1 MDMNDEIMLPC
12 DVRQWVPHRP
22 PMTMVTRLLRYAEWS
37 LVEAEIAPDNRFLR
51 DGVLDGSVIPEIVA
65 QGCAAI
71 RAYEERRTDLKGM
84 LAGVR
89 NVGVFSAIRSGDTLT
104 IHVREIVRID
114 NCSNLEF
121 KLFRSGDELCATGEL
136 SICKLP

>member
-1 MDMNDEIMLPC
+1 MDIDDGIKLPC
-12 DVRQWVPHRP
+12 DVRQWLPHRP
-22 PMTMVTRLLRYAEWS
+22 PMTMVTRLLRHAEWS

-51 DGVLDGSVIPEIVA
+51 DGVLAAEVIPEIVA

-71 RAYEERRTDLKGM
+71 RAHEEHRTDLKGM

-89 NVGVFSAIRSGDTLT
+89 NVNVSSAIRGGDTLT
-104 IHVREIVRID
+104 IHIREIVRID

-121 KLFRSGDELCATGEL
+121 KLFRPGDELCATGEL

>member
-1 MDMNDEIMLPC
+1 MDVNDEISLPC
-12 DVRQWVPHRP
+12 DARSWLPHRP
-22 PMTMVTRLLRYAEWS
+22 PMTMVTRLLSYGDWS
-37 LVEAEIAPDNRFLR
+37 RVEALIAPDNRFLR

-71 RAYEERRTDLKGM
+71 RGYEERKTDLKGM
-84 LAGVR
+84 LAGAR
-89 NVGVFSAIRSGDTLT
+89 NVRVLADVRGGDVLT
-104 IHVREIVRID
+104 IRIHEIARID

-121 KLFRSGDELCATGEL
+121 ELYRPGDELCAKGEL

>member
-1 MDMNDEIMLPC
+1 MAMNDGITLPC
-12 DVRQWVPHRP
+12 DARQWLPHRP
-22 PMTMVTRLLRYAEWS
+22 PMTMVTRLLSHGEWS
-37 LVEAEIAPDNRFLR
+37 LVEAEIAPGNRFLR
-51 DGVLDGSVIPEIVA
+51 DGVLDSSVVPEIVA

-71 RAYEERRTDLKGM
+71 RGYEERKTDLKGM

-89 NVGVFSAIRSGDTLT
+89 NVRVSTAIRSGDTLT
-104 IHVREIVRID
+104 IRIREIVRID

-121 KLFRSGDELCATGEL
+121 EVYRPGNELCATGEL

>member
-1 MDMNDEIMLPC
+1 MVMNDEITLPC
-12 DVRQWVPHRP
+12 DVRQWLPHRP
-22 PMTMVTRLLRYAEWS
+22 PMTMVTRLLSYGEWS

-51 DGVLDGSVIPEIVA
+51 DGVLDSSVIPEIVA

-71 RAYEERRTDLKGM
+71 RAFEERKTDLKGM
-84 LAGVR
+84 LAGIR
-89 NVGVFSAIRSGDTLT
+89 NVSILSAIRGGDTLT
-104 IHVREIVRID
+104 IKIHEIVRID

-121 KLFRSGDELCATGEL
+121 KLFRPGEELCATGEL

>member
-1 MDMNDEIMLPC
+1 MNDGITLPC
-12 DVRQWVPHRP
+12 DARQWLPHRP
-22 PMTMVTRLLRYAEWS
+22 PMTMVTRLLSHGEYS

-51 DGVLDGSVIPEIVA
+51 DGGLDSAVIPEIVA

-71 RAYEERRTDLKGM
+71 RGYEERKTDLKGM

-89 NVGVFSAIRSGDTLT
+89 NLNVLAAIRSGDVLT
-104 IHVREIVRID
+104 IRIREIVRID
-114 NCSNLEF
+114 NCANLEF
-121 KLFRSGDELCATGEL
+121 ELFRPGEELCATGEL

>member
-1 MDMNDEIMLPC
+1 MKLNDEITLPC
-12 DVRQWVPHRP
+12 DVRQWLPHRP
-22 PMTMVTRLLRYAEWS
+22 PMTMVTRLLSYGEWS
-37 LVEAEIAPDNRFLR
+37 EVEAEITPGNRFLR
-51 DGVLDGSVIPEIVA
+51 DGILDAGIVPEIVA

-71 RAYEERRTDLKGM
+71 RAWEDRETELKGM

-89 NVGVFSAIRSGDTLT
+89 NVRIHAAVRGGDTLM
-104 IHVREIVRID
+104 IRIREIARID

-121 KLFRSGDELCATGEL
+121 RLFRPGCELCAEGEL

>member
-1 MDMNDEIMLPC
+1 MEDFISLPC
-12 DVRQWVPHRP
+12 DAREFLPHRP
-22 PMTMVTRLLRYAEWS
+22 PMTMVTRLLSRGEWS

-51 DGVLDGSVIPEIVA
+51 DGVLAAEVIPEIVA

-71 RAYEERRTDLKGM
+71 RGYEERKTDLKGM

-89 NVGVFSAIRSGDTLT
+89 NVEIFSAVRGGDTLT
-104 IHVREIVRID
+104 IHIREIVRID

-121 KLFRSGDELCATGEL
+121 KLFRPGDELCATGEM

>member
-1 MDMNDEIMLPC
+1 MNDEVVLPC
-12 DVRQWVPHRP
+12 DARQWLPHRP
-22 PMTMVTRLLRYAEWS
+22 PMTMVTRLLSYGEWS

-51 DGVLDGSVIPEIVA
+51 DGVLDSSIIPEIVA

-71 RAYEERRTDLKGM
+71 RGCEERKTDLKGM

-89 NVGVFSAIRSGDTLT
+89 NVDVLGAIRGGDTLT
-104 IHVREIVRID
+104 LRIREIVRID

-121 KLFRSGDELCATGEL
+121 EVLRPGGELCATGEM

>member
-1 MDMNDEIMLPC
+1 MNDEITLPC
-12 DVRQWVPHRP
+12 DARQWLPHRP
-22 PMTMVTRLLRYAEWS
+22 PMTMVTRLLSYAEWS
-37 LVEAEIAPDNRFLR
+37 LVEAEITPDNRFLR
-51 DGVLDGSVIPEIVA
+51 DGVLAAEIIPEIVA

-71 RAYEERRTDLKGM
+71 RGYEERKTDLKGM

-89 NVGVFSAIRSGDTLT
+89 NLKVFSAIRGGDTLT
-104 IHVREIVRID
+104 IRIREIVRID

-121 KLFRSGDELCATGEL
+121 ELLRPGDELCATGEL

>member
-1 MDMNDEIMLPC
+1 MNDEVVLPC
-12 DVRQWVPHRP
+12 DARQWLPHRP
-22 PMTMVTRLLRYAEWS
+22 PMTMVTRLLSHGEWS

-51 DGVLDGSVIPEIVA
+51 DGCLDPAVIPEIVA

-71 RAYEERRTDLKGM
+71 RGCEERNTDLKGM
-84 LAGVR
+84 LAGAR
-89 NVGVFSAIRSGDTLT
+89 NVSVLAPIRSGDTLT
-104 IHVREIVRID
+104 IHIHEIVRID

-121 KLFRSGDELCATGEL
+121 KLFRPGDELCATGEL

>member
-1 MDMNDEIMLPC
+1 MNDEVVLPC
-12 DVRQWVPHRP
+12 DARQWLPHRP
-22 PMTMVTRLLRYAEWS
+22 PMTMVTRLLSYGKWS

-51 DGVLDGSVIPEIVA
+51 DGVLDSSIIPEIVA

-71 RAYEERRTDLKGM
+71 RGYEERKTDLKGM

-89 NVGVFSAIRSGDTLT
+89 NVDVLGAIRGGDTLT
-104 IHVREIVRID
+104 LRIREIVRID

-121 KLFRSGDELCATGEL
+121 EVLRPGGELCATGEM

>member
-1 MDMNDEIMLPC
+1 MNDQIALPC
-12 DVRQWVPHRP
+12 DVRQWLPHRP
-22 PMTMVTRLLRYAEWS
+22 PMTMVTRLLSYGEWS
-37 LVEAEIAPDNRFLR
+37 LVEAAIAPDNRFLR
-51 DGVLDGSVIPEIVA
+51 DGCLDPSVIPELVA

-71 RAYEERRTDLKGM
+71 RAYEERKTDLKGM

-89 NVGVFSAIRSGDTLT
+89 NLGVFSAIRGGDVLT
-104 IHVREIVRID
+104 IHIHEIVRID

-121 KLFRSGDELCATGEL
+121 KLFRPGEELCATGEL

>member
-1 MDMNDEIMLPC
+1 MNDGITLPC
-12 DVRQWVPHRP
+12 DARQWLPHRP
-22 PMTMVTRLLRYAEWS
+22 PMTMVTRLLSYGDWS
-37 LVEAEIAPDNRFLR
+37 RVEALIAPDNRFLR

-71 RAYEERRTDLKGM
+71 RAYEEHRTDLKGM
-84 LAGVR
+84 LAGAR
-89 NVGVFSAIRSGDTLT
+89 NIGVFSAIRAGDTLT
-104 IHVREIVRID
+104 IHIREIVRID

-121 KLFRSGDELCATGEL
+121 KLFRRGDELCATGEL

>member
-1 MDMNDEIMLPC
+1 MNDEVVLPC
-12 DVRQWVPHRP
+12 DARQWLPHRP
-22 PMTMVTRLLRYAEWS
+22 PMTMVTRLLSYSCGEWS

-51 DGVLDGSVIPEIVA
+51 DGVLDPSVIPEIVA

-71 RAYEERRTDLKGM
+71 RGYEERKTDLKGM

-89 NVGVFSAIRSGDTLT
+89 NASVLAAIRSGDTLT
-104 IHVREIVRID
+104 IHIREIVRID

-121 KLFRSGDELCATGEL
+121 KLFRAGNELCATGEL

>member
-1 MDMNDEIMLPC
+1 MKLNDEIKLPC
-12 DVRQWVPHRP
+12 DVRQWLPHRP
-22 PMTMVTRLLRYAEWS
+22 PMTMVTRLVSYGEWS
-37 LVEAEIAPDNRFLR
+37 VVEAEIAPDNRFLR
-51 DGVLDGSVIPEIVA
+51 DGALDGSVIPEIVA

-71 RAYEERRTDLKGM
+71 RTYEDRETDLKGM

-89 NVGVFSAIRSGDTLT
+89 SLEVCAEIRGGDTLT
-104 IHVREIVRID
+104 IRIHEMVRID

-121 KLFRSGDELCATGEL
+121 KLFRPGDELCAEGEL

>member
-1 MDMNDEIMLPC
+1 MNDEVVLPC
-12 DVRQWVPHRP
+12 DARQWLPHRP
-22 PMTMVTRLLRYAEWS
+22 PITMVTRLLSYGEWS

-51 DGVLDGSVIPEIVA
+51 DGVLAPEIIPEIVA

-71 RAYEERRTDLKGM
+71 RGYEERKTDLKGM

-89 NVGVFSAIRSGDTLT
+89 NVNIAAAIRSGDTLT
-104 IHVREIVRID
+104 IRIHEIVRID
-114 NCSNLEF
+114 NCANLEF
-121 KLFRSGDELCATGEL
+121 ELFRPGDELCATGEL